1 MVAYAD
7 TGLLV
12 SLYLA
17 ETTSQAADAA
27 LGPNRQPL
35 PVIPLGMLEMRNAF
49 NLVVKSQRITPAE
62 RDALWQDVEADLAS
76 GFLVPTT
83 VSAAD
88 LHAKARELS
97 DRYSPTVGTRSLD
110 LLHVAAAV
118 LLKADTFF
126 SFDDR
131 QRQAAKGEGMT
142 VKP

>member
-49 NLVVKSQRITPAE
+49 NLAVKSQRITPAE

-88 LHAKARELS
+88 LHTKARELS

-110 LLHVAAAV
+110 LLHVAAAT

-126 SFDDR
+126 SFDER

>member
-7 TGLLV
+7 TGFLV

-49 NLVVKSQRITPAE
+49 NLAVKWQRITPAE

-126 SFDDR
+126 SFDER
-131 QRQAAKGEGMT
+131 QRQAAKGEGMA

>member
-7 TGLLV
+7 TGFLV

-17 ETTSQAADAA
+17 ETTSKAADAA
-27 LGPNRQPL
+27 LGPHRQPL
-35 PVIPLGMLEMRNAF
+35 PLTPLGMLEMRNAF
-49 NLVVKSQRITPAE
+49 NLAVKWQRLTPAE

-76 GFLVPTT
+76 GFLVPAA
-83 VSAAD
+83 VPAAD
-88 LHAKARELS
+88 WHATARTLS

-110 LLHVAAAV
+110 LLHVAAAK

-126 SFDDR
+126 SFDER
-131 QRQAAKGEGMT
+131 QRIAAAGEGMA

>member
-7 TGLLV
+7 TGFLV

-17 ETTSQAADAA
+17 ETTSKAADAA
-27 LGPNRQPL
+27 LRPNRHPL

-49 NLVVKSQRITPAE
+49 NLAVKSQRITPAE
-62 RDALWQDVEADLAS
+62 RDELWQDVEADLAS
-76 GFLVPTT
+76 GFLAPTT
-83 VSAAD
+83 VSATD
-88 LHAKARELS
+88 LHAKARAMS

-118 LLKADTFF
+118 LLKTDTFF
-126 SFDDR
+126 SFDER
-131 QRQAAKGEGMT
+131 QRQAAKGEGME

>member
-12 SLYLA
+12 SLYLE
-17 ETTSQAADAA
+17 ETTSKAADAA
-27 LGPNRQPL
+27 LGASRQPVPL
-35 PVIPLGMLEMRNAF
+35 TPLGRLEMRNAF
-49 NLVVKSQRITPAE
+49 NLAVKWGRITTAE
-62 RDALWQDVEADLAS
+62 RDALWQDVEADIAS

-83 VSAAD
+83 VAAAD

-110 LLHVAAAV
+110 LLHVAAAT

-126 SFDDR
+126 SFDER

>member
-7 TGLLV
+7 TGFLV

-49 NLVVKSQRITPAE
+49 NLAVKSQRITPAE

-83 VSAAD
+83 VAAAD

-118 LLKADTFF
+118 LLKTDIFF
-126 SFDDR
+126 SFDER
-131 QRQAAKGEGMT
+131 QRQAAKGEGME

>member
-27 LGPNRQPL
+27 LGTSRQPL
-35 PVIPLGMLEMRNAF
+35 PLTPLGRLEMRNAF
-49 NLVVKSQRITPAE
+49 NLAVKWQRITPAE
-62 RDALWQDVEADLAS
+62 RDALWQDVEADIAS

-83 VSAAD
+83 VAAD
-88 LHAKARELS
+88 ALHAKARELS

-110 LLHVAAAV
+110 LLHVAAAT
-118 LLKADTFF
+118 LLNADTFF
-126 SFDDR
+126 SFDER
-131 QRQAAKGEGMT
+131 QRQAAKGEGME

>member
-7 TGLLV
+7 TGFLV

-17 ETTSQAADAA
+17 ETTSKAADAA

-49 NLVVKSQRITPAE
+49 NLAVKWQRLTPAE
-62 RDALWQDVEADLAS
+62 RDTLWQDVEADLAS

-83 VSAAD
+83 VSAAE
-88 LHAKARELS
+88 LHATARTLS

-118 LLKADTFF
+118 LLKAGTFF

-131 QRQAAKGEGMT
+131 QRQAATGEGMT

>member
-7 TGLLV
+7 TGFLV

-17 ETTSQAADAA
+17 ETTSKAADAA
-27 LGPNRQPL
+27 LGPHRQPL
-35 PVIPLGMLEMRNAF
+35 PLTPLGMLEMRNAF
-49 NLVVKSQRITPAE
+49 NLAVKWQRLTPAE

-83 VSAAD
+83 VPAAD
-88 LHAKARELS
+88 WHATARTLS
-97 DRYSPTVGTRSLD
+97 DRYSPTIGTRSLD
-110 LLHVAAAV
+110 LLHVAAAK

-126 SFDDR
+126 SFDER
-131 QRQAAKGEGMT
+131 QRIAAAGEGMA